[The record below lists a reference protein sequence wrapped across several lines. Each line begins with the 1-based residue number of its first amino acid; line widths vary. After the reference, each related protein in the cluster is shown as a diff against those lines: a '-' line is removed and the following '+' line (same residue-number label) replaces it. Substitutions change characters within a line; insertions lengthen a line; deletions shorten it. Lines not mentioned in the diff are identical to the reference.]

1 MTTTLPKPLTGFG
14 RRAYLK
20 VDCILTPLFYF
31 FSPLAAAS
39 KSSRTASRGLVTVSV
54 DGNRGSMI
62 ELNSETYAIDDRVLP
77 LARMFVS

>member
-1 MTTTLPKPLTGFG
+1 
-14 RRAYLK
+14 
-20 VDCILTPLFYF
+20 
-31 FSPLAAAS
+31 LAAAS

-62 ELNSETYAIDDRVLP
+62 ELNSETYAIGDRVLP